1 MSRHRHL
8 WEHNRIFDTSLSSAS
23 SDRETVL
30 GTQSS
35 TPKTETYG
43 PGKMGCTYELCAGI
57 VDKKLSLQQIAQE
70 EVLEETGKFPSG
82 SGMVLIL
89 SYMSGYN
96 VPLVN
101 LECITSLYSSVGHAG
116 SHQTLYYC
124 EVTDNMLEGGGGG
137 VASEGE
143 QIEVVYL
150 PLEESLALLF
160 DQEKTRPAGL
170 CFAIMWFHQF
180 KRPTMKS

>member
-8 WEHNRIFDTSLSSAS
+8 WEHNRIFDTSLSSIS
-23 SDRETVL
+23 SDDRETA
-30 GTQSS
+30 SS

-43 PGKMGCTYELCAGI
+43 PGKMACTYELCAGI

-70 EVLEETGKFPSG
+70 EILEETGNFPSG
-82 SGMVLIL
+82 SGIVFIL
-89 SYMSGYN
+89 LYTISGYN

-101 LECITSLYSSVGHAG
+101 LECITSLQSSVGHAG

-124 EVTDNMLEGGGGG
+124 EVTDDMLGGSGGG

-143 QIEVVYL
+143 KIEVVYL
-150 PLEESLALLF
+150 PLEESLALIF
-160 DQEKTRPAGL
+160 DQEKARPAGL
-170 CFAIMWFHQF
+170 CFAMMWFHHF
-180 KRPTMKS
+180 KRPILKI